1 MLTRVSLQSS
11 VVYSPPQKK
20 SQYGLAR
27 RLRAVPWTAY
37 CVACQEEVDREQ
49 AAAAGSPFPVPE
61 T

>member
-1 MLTRVSLQSS
+1 M
-11 VVYSPPQKK
+11 
-20 SQYGLAR
+20 AR